1 MFSMICQDSDRHENL
16 EWIFHSTSVNDDSE
30 WVTTESGWHIVTPS
44 PLLTDY
50 QFQNII
56 EL

>member
-1 MFSMICQDSDRHENL
+1 MICHDSDRHENL

-30 WVTTESGWHIVTPS
+30 WVTPESGWHIVTPS